1 MVHPEKVGIEAK
13 KMEYDNYSLVQFI
26 PLSVWNQISAQ
37 IGNAEADTYIRIL
50 GKDRENLTKLNDLQS
65 KISQILQSEYMME
78 IENRIQED
86 QSLLPFL

>member
-1 MVHPEKVGIEAK
+1 MALRSPGTDA
-13 KMEYDNYSLVQFI
+13 QF
-26 PLSVWNQISAQ
+26 LRNMH
-37 IGNAEADTYIRIL
+37 YIRIL

>member
-1 MVHPEKVGIEAK
+1 
-13 KMEYDNYSLVQFI
+13 MEYDNYSLVQFI
-26 PLSVWNQISAQ
+26 PLSVWNQISSQ

-78 IENRIQED
+78 IENRI
-86 QSLLPFL
+86 

>member
-1 MVHPEKVGIEAK
+1 
-13 KMEYDNYSLVQFI
+13 MEYDNYSLVQFI
-26 PLSVWNQISAQ
+26 PLSVCNQIAAQ
-37 IGNAEADTYIRIL
+37 NGNAEADTYIRIL